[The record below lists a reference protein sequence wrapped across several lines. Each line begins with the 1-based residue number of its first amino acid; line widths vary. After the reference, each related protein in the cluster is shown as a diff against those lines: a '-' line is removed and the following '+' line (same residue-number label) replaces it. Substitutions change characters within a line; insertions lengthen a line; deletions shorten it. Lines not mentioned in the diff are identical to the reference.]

1 MYPPPRHIEMGCQTK
16 LLPCN
21 KEGQGHVGGGP
32 DQYKTSQ
39 RA

>member
-1 MYPPPRHIEMGCQTK
+1 MYPPPQRIGMGCQTK

-32 DQYKTSQ
+32 DQSKTSW